1 MFKANVK
8 VVLFEE
14 SHLGFQKGW
23 EPPWKHQLFRDRVA
37 RKLESRA
44 GNFQTEN
51 NEASTVPGIE
61 TNALREGDRFIIL
74 KHDVLSGALLFLSK
88 SFKYG
93 QI

>member
-1 MFKANVK
+1 MFKTNVR
-8 VVLFEE
+8 VARFDE

-23 EPPWKHQLFRDRVA
+23 EPPWKYQQFGDRVA

-74 KHDVLSGALLFLSK
+74 KHDAPSGALPFLPK
-88 SFKYG
+88 S
-93 QI
+93 